1 MDQEEIVHGEYF
13 LDGDAS
19 AEKSVVL
26 YEAGTTTV
34 RTLAANEY
42 LYITDIV
49 LTCETGGDVAVY
61 FGTDVAGKRL
71 LKMTVAAKSGYDHQY
86 MTALC
91 GPKGEGLKLT
101 MAATNIN
108 FVVVE
113 GYIRK
118 A

>member
-26 YEAGTTTV
+26 YEGGTTTV

-42 LYITDIV
+42 LYITDV
-49 LTCETGGDVAVY
+49 VMTCETGGDVALY
-61 FGTDVAGKRL
+61 FGTDVVGKRL
-71 LKMTVAAKSGYDHQY
+71 LKMAVAAKSGYDHAY
-86 MTALC
+86 KTPFC
-91 GPKGEGLKLT
+91 GLKGEGLKLT
-101 MAATNIN
+101 MAATNVNYVAI
-108 FVVVE
+108 E
-113 GYIRK
+113 GFIRS